1 MARGNRTVEA
11 PAVNAMSCLRA
22 ASMPIMTASEAGL
35 RLRCRLSMLVI
46 TMETIG
52 VGVRVMTTKIVHLAL
67 CISIFRPGHR
77 DQMGS
82 RRSAQMDRLG
92 TVSKPLISNVVQ
104 QSLMRF
110 RWWPNGLLQADCMS
124 TDVDVWIQ
132 VELYLWI
139 IIKPI
144 RLVRY

>member
-1 MARGNRTVEA
+1 MAQGNRTVEA

-22 ASMPIMTASEAGL
+22 ASMHITTASEAGPQ
-35 RLRCRLSMLVI
+35 LRCRLSMLVI

-67 CISIFRPGHR
+67 CILIFRRDHR

-82 RRSAQMDRLG
+82 RRSAQTDRLG
-92 TVSKPLISNVVQ
+92 TVSKPLMFNVVQ
-104 QSLMRF
+104 QSLMNF

-124 TDVDVWIQ
+124 TDVDVWIP

-139 IIKPI
+139 IIKPS
-144 RLVRY
+144 RLARY